1 MIVKSKQYSHAAA
14 AGLLLIFAHM
24 VYSFFV
30 TLWKITKL
38 EGVEESYGELI
49 KELFKSEAT
58 KKTMYL
64 LIGMFVTILVLLIA
78 MYANNRVLFFIGM
91 LMEAATYGYRLYIF
105 IKALKEAKDVDW
117 DTEFTLTFIGNYV
130 IVGLVVLMLL
140 LMGLSVLCKS
150 SAAKAFGVLVILFA
164 VLGLILTVVIDILPY
179 ISDDW
184 KVYRANAGEL
194 QRAVLSS
201 FFSEGAYSFL
211 DLCAYFPRFVLAVL
225 VAKWG
230 FVRCGELVADPAKQG
245 IGMNDP
251 QAVNPYSVKVGNPY
265 ANVAGYANPTPAM
278 YQAPAQPV
286 PVMPAAPAQPV
297 YQAPAQPVPAAPAQP
312 AYQAPAQPVPA
323 APAQPA
329 YQAPEQPVYAA
340 PAQPE
345 YKAPEQPVYAAPAQP
360 EYKAPEQPVYAA
372 PAQPE
377 YVAPEQPVYEAPAQP
392 EYTAPEQPIYETPA
406 QPEYVAAPEQP
417 VYAAPEQPVYE
428 APAEYAA
435 AAVDTASDYATAAV
449 DTASSYADTAVDTAN
464 DYAAAAVDT
473 ASSYAD
479 TAVDTANDY
488 ATAAVDTANDYAAA
502 AVDTADG
509 YADAVTG
516 TVDNYVTG
524 YADAAVDT
532 ANDYAAAATDTANDY
547 AAAAVD
553 TANNLTDAAGD
564 VAEAAEK
571 LVDDTL

>member
-360 EYKAPEQPVYAA
+360 EY
-372 PAQPE
+372 
-377 YVAPEQPVYEAPAQP
+377 VAPEQPVYEAPAQP

-435 AAVDTASDYATAAV
+435 AAVDTASDYAT
-449 DTASSYADTAVDTAN
+449 
-464 DYAAAAVDT
+464 AAVDT